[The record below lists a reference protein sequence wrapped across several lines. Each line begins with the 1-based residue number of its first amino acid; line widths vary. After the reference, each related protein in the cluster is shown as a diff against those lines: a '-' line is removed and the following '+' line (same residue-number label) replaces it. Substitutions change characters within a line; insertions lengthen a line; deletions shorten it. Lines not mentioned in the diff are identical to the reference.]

1 MYTLE
6 NITTAVSYSALKRRG
21 FTDAQMVEYY
31 NFPNPIDRKRMFA
44 RLTQPQTAPKITV
57 TPTRQ
62 ILSNQMVGTHLCT
75 AKSLMP
81 MITENMTK
89 DFIYR
94 GRTFNMKAMGWEFEW
109 STKKN
114 AFGTCARKRRRKFVN
129 GAFVTEVHSKRIQLS
144 KWLVDNSESTFEEWV
159 DTMLHEIA
167 HAIDVEIRGVSDHS
181 YIWKSIASSV
191 GARPERTTDVK
202 INADSSKYT
211 MTCISCGNK
220 TASHKKKASHTTSAC
235 VPCCNTYNNGKFSR
249 DYKLIQT
256 QNY

>member
-21 FTDAQMVEYY
+21 FTDAEMVKYY
-31 NFPNPIDRKRMFA
+31 NYADPIDRKKFFN
-44 RLTQPQTAPKITV
+44 LKTLDI
-57 TPTRQ
+57 PTIKDAKPLRAMC
-62 ILSNQMVGTHLCT
+62 SNQMIGTHLCT
-75 AKSLMP
+75 TKSLMP
-81 MITENMTK
+81 MIAENMTK
-89 DFIYR
+89 DFMYR